1 MTARILPPGMRWGDL
16 AIGALAAAL
25 VAAAFALTWGPGDD
39 AHTLVITQAGA
50 PAVHEPLDRAR
61 VLQLHGPGGVTRVEI
76 EPGRARCA
84 ESPGH
89 QDICE
94 GSGWLQRHGDIAV
107 SLPNRLTLQV
117 LGTQPGFDSI
127 HY

>member
-1 MTARILPPGMRWGDL
+1 MTARGLLPALRWGDL
-16 AIGALAAAL
+16 AIGTLATAL
-25 VAAAFALTWGPGDD
+25 VVSAFVIAWGPGGD
-39 AHTLVITQAGA
+39 AHTLVITHAGEA
-50 PAVHEPLDRAR
+50 PVHEPLDRAR
-61 VLQLHGPGGVTRVEI
+61 VLELEGPAGVTRVEI

-94 GSGWLQRHGDIAV
+94 GSGWLARHGDIAV
-107 SLPNRLTLQV
+107 SLPNRLTLQAQ
-117 LGTQPGFDSI
+117 GSQPGFDSI

>member
-1 MTARILPPGMRWGDL
+1 MSGGGLLRWGDAL
-16 AIGALAAAL
+16 IGLLAAGVV
-25 VAAAFALTWGPGDD
+25 VAAFVLAYSPAGD
-39 AHTLVITQAGA
+39 ARVLVISQAGA
-50 PAVHEPLDRAR
+50 APQHEPLDRAR
-61 VLQLHGPGGVTRVEI
+61 VLEVRGPAGITRIEI

-84 ESPGH
+84 ASPGR

-94 GSGWLQRHGDIAV
+94 ASGWLQAHGEVAV

-117 LGTQPGFDSI
+117 LGAQPGFDSM

>member
-1 MTARILPPGMRWGDL
+1 MNAGRLRWGDAL
-16 AIGALAAAL
+16 IGSLAAGIV
-25 VAAAFALTWGPGDD
+25 VAAFVLAYTPAGD
-39 AHTLVITQAGA
+39 ARVLVISQAGVA
-50 PAVHEPLDRAR
+50 PQHEPLDRAR
-61 VLQLHGPGGVTRVEI
+61 VLEVRGPAGITRIEI

-84 ESPGH
+84 DSPGR

-94 GSGWLQRHGDIAV
+94 SSGWLQAHGDVAV

-117 LGTQPGFDSI
+117 LGTDPGFDSM

>member
-1 MTARILPPGMRWGDL
+1 MNGRLLRWGDAL
-16 AIGALAAAL
+16 IGAAAAG
-25 VAAAFALTWGPGDD
+25 VVVTAFMLAYTPSGD
-39 AHTLVITQAGA
+39 ARMLVISQAGA
-50 PAVHEPLDRAR
+50 PAQQELLDRAR
-61 VLQLHGPGGVTRVEI
+61 VLEIQGPAGITRIEI

-84 ESPGH
+84 NSPGR

-94 GSGWLQRHGDIAV
+94 SSGWLQAHGDVAV

-117 LGTQPGFDSI
+117 LGAEPGFDSM

>member
-1 MTARILPPGMRWGDL
+1 MNGGLLRWGDTL
-16 AIGALAAAL
+16 IGSLAAGIVLAAFGLAYGPSGDARAL
-25 VAAAFALTWGPGDD
+25 V
-39 AHTLVITQAGA
+39 ISQAGTE
-50 PAVHEPLDRAR
+50 PRHEPLDRAR
-61 VLQLHGPGGVTRVEI
+61 VLEIRGPAGITRVEI

-84 ESPGH
+84 ESPGR

-94 GSGWLQRHGDIAV
+94 ASGWLQAHGEVAV

-117 LGTQPGFDSI
+117 LGTEPGFDSM